1 MDYSKP
7 TLLVISGPNGAGKST
22 FIQFLLPDDF
32 EGIISFD
39 RDKTRSEF
47 ERELR
52 GKGITEQ
59 EVGGKALRLMEAT
72 LETAM
77 DEAIASKKHFVL
89 ETPLSHPDYWKY
101 IDKFENKGYQI
112 QLNYLGLDKI
122 KDCKARVQRRVMEGG
137 HDVDPQT
144 IKGVYEMNLK
154 YINDF
159 RTAFKEISLYDGM
172 KLPSLLARI
181 AGDETILAT
190 PEALKK
196 TWIKLGLPD
205 IALQLSA
212 YLTNLKTS
220 VKKNRRP
227 KL

>member
-32 EGIISFD
+32 EGIVSFD
-39 RDKTRSEF
+39 RDKTRSQF

-52 GKGITEQ
+52 AQNLTE
-59 EVGGKALRLMEAT
+59 EELAGKALRLMEAR
-72 LETAM
+72 LEKEM
-77 DEAIASKKHFVL
+77 EEAIAAGRHFVL

-122 KDCKARVQRRVMEGG
+122 KDCKARVQRRVIEGG
-137 HDVDPQT
+137 HNVDANT
-144 IKGVYEMNLK
+144 IKGVFEMNLK

-159 RTAFKEISLYDGM
+159 RNTFMEISLYDGM
-172 KLPSLLARI
+172 KKPDLLARI
-181 AGDETILAT
+181 ADGEVKLAEPT
-190 PEALKK
+190 ALKK
-196 TWIKLGLPD
+196 AWIKTGLPD
-205 IALQLSA
+205 IAAQLLNFSE
-212 YLTNLKTS
+212 NLKKS
-220 VKKNRRP
+220 AKKTP
-227 KL
+227 KTRL